1 MASTPRPSRDSLHS
15 LVNDRV
21 ALVTGAARG
30 IGFATAA
37 LLAQHDARVVLVDLH
52 EEDLKKA
59 CEAIGKQ
66 ATWQVC
72 DVNNWDQQV
81 ALFDHVNK
89 TLGPISLMVCNAAVN
104 PEVALLQARDKEKQA
119 QMKSSV
125 RHNDLA
131 DERSSIQ
138 GDTLERP
145 STDLIDINVNSV
157 IFGLKL
163 GIHHMKQHGGGR
175 IVVTGSAASYVPV
188 SSQPLYTASKHAV
201 LGLCRATSQI
211 SEVIEA
217 GISVSWVAPWLT
229 LTSMVEGLEATTN
242 PNTLKNSPEDVAW
255 GIIAA
260 AAAEKPNG
268 KGYWV
273 QGQTISEVEA
283 AYDELAGRLILPEN
297 RFF

>member
-1 MASTPRPSRDSLHS
+1 MASTPRPNPDTVHS
-15 LVNDRV
+15 LVQDRV

-37 LLAQHDARVVLVDLH
+37 LLAQHGARVILVDLH

-59 CEAIGKQ
+59 CATIGKQ

-72 DVNNWDQQV
+72 DVNDWEQQL
-81 ALFDHVNK
+81 ALFDHVKK
-89 TLGPISLMVCNAAVN
+89 TVGSISLMVCNAAVN
-104 PEVALLQARDKEKQA
+104 PEIALLQTPDAEKHA
-119 QMKSSV
+119 QMNSQV
-125 RHNDLA
+125 RYNYLA
-131 DERSSIQ
+131 DERSIQ
-138 GDTLERP
+138 GDTLEKP
-145 STDLIDINVNSV
+145 STQLIDINVNSV

-175 IVVTGSAASYVPV
+175 IVVTGSAASYIPV

-211 SEVIEA
+211 SEVVDS
-217 GISVSWVAPWLT
+217 GISISWIAPWLT
-229 LTSMVEGLEATTN
+229 LTPMVEGLQAATS
-242 PNTLKNSPEDVAW
+242 PDTLKSSPEDVAW

-260 AAAEKPNG
+260 AAAENPNG

-273 QGQTISEVEA
+273 QGQAISEVEG
-283 AYDELAGRLILPEN
+283 AYGELAGRLIVPEN
-297 RFF
+297 RF